1 VGEQVTRLSGVST
14 MRQNWTGREKMK
26 RQSGPDTKHRI
37 AGRAAPGGAIYARF
51 FDRDEFVRQRYRE
64 IIAQRLRDLLTQPDG
79 PADLT
84 ELREPDSH

>member
-1 VGEQVTRLSGVST
+1 
-14 MRQNWTGREKMK
+14 MK

-37 AGRAAPGGAIYARF
+37 AGRAEPGGAIYARF

>member
-1 VGEQVTRLSGVST
+1 
-14 MRQNWTGREKMK
+14 MK

-37 AGRAAPGGAIYARF
+37 AGRAEPGGAIYARF

-64 IIAQRLRDLLTQPDG
+64 IIAQHLRDLLTQLDG